1 MSRKAGT
8 VSEETR
14 ARLLETASK
23 EFSEAGF
30 QKASL
35 RSICSKAGVT
45 TGALY
50 FFFEGKDDLMA
61 HVIEPV
67 CSKLLAY
74 VREHYGS
81 DAYEKHQGFFAT
93 EQQDYEAALG
103 LYQLIEENGQ
113 IASILLDNRQHKT
126 VAAFFDEVV
135 DSLVGYLKS
144 VVRATYPH
152 LLESPQYDEYT
163 LHWLARVQMDAFLGL
178 FELDMD
184 AERTHH
190 QVRLVVRSFRGAFEA
205 LLEQSS

>member
-23 EFSEAGF
+23 EFSEVGF

-61 HVIEPV
+61 HVIGPV
-67 CSKLLAY
+67 CDKLFAY
-74 VREHYGS
+74 VREYYGS
-81 DAYEKHQGFFAT
+81 DAYEKHRGLFAA
-93 EQQDYEAALG
+93 EQQDYESALG
-103 LYQLIEENGQ
+103 LYRLIQDNGQ
-113 IASILLDNRQHKT
+113 VASILLGNRQHKA

-135 DSLVGYLKS
+135 DDLVGYLKS
-144 VVRATYPH
+144 VVRATKPN

-163 LHWLARVQMDAFLGL
+163 LQWLARVQMDAFLGL
-178 FELDMD
+178 FELNMD
-184 AERTHH
+184 DERTNH

-205 LLEQSS
+205 LLSQNS